1 MPDDAADTAG
11 TPDSAATPATAAAA
25 SAVGAGR
32 TDVVGVAAAFAPQA
46 ARFLQTC
53 ADVASG
59 AVPEAAIPL
68 LLLATSDVLGAGARL
83 GAMVDVVPSSRTE
96 PDDGEETDIDPLRI
110 GLALVLDG
118 IDEYTEVV
126 DPVLSDATG
135 DAALSAD
142 LATVGAALGQGLQHY
157 EAGHVVEALWWWQF
171 SYLTSWGDRGAS
183 AVRGLVLILGHLRT
197 DVVDDPAADA
207 ERDALED

>member
-1 MPDDAADTAG
+1 MPDTTVPSPAAEAPTSTAS
-11 TPDSAATPATAAAA
+11 TTAPVAA
-25 SAVGAGR
+25 R
-32 TDVVGVAAAFAPQA
+32 TDVGGVAAAFAPQA
-46 ARFLQTC
+46 AHFLQTC

-59 AVPEAAIPL
+59 AAPDAAIPL

-83 GAMVDVVPSSRTE
+83 GAMVDVVPATRSE
-96 PDDGEETDIDPLRI
+96 PDDGEETDVDPLRI

-126 DPVLSDATG
+126 DPVLSPTTG

-142 LATVGAALGQGLQHY
+142 LATVAAALGHGLQHY

-171 SYLTSWGDRGAS
+171 SYLTAWGDRAAS
-183 AVRGLVLILGHLRT
+183 AVRVLALVLGHLRT
-197 DVVDDPAADA
+197 DVTDDPVVDA
-207 ERDALED
+207 EREALGD

>member
-1 MPDDAADTAG
+1 MPDQT
-11 TPDSAATPATAAAA
+11 TPGATPGSPTA
-25 SAVGAGR
+25 R
-32 TDVVGVAAAFAPQA
+32 TDVGVVAAAFAPQA
-46 ARFLQTC
+46 AHFLQTC

-59 AVPEAAIPL
+59 AAPEAAIPL

-83 GAMVDVVPSSRTE
+83 GAMVDVVPSTRSE
-96 PDDGEETDIDPLRI
+96 PDDGEETDVDPLRI

-126 DPVLSDATG
+126 DPVLSPATG

-142 LATVGAALGQGLQHY
+142 LATVAAALGQGLQHY
-157 EAGHVVEALWWWQF
+157 EAGHVVEAVWWWQF

-183 AVRGLVLILGHLRT
+183 AVRVLALILGHLRT
-197 DVVDDPAADA
+197 DVSDDPAADA
-207 ERDALED
+207 EREVLGD